1 MRAWILPSLLIFPA
15 AADADAEAPADSLSE
30 MEMVEVVATRPTT
43 TVGGASALAV
53 EVDSLA
59 LPAAASMEDLLRELP
74 LIHVRTN
81 SRGEAEISA
90 RGSESRQVAI
100 LVDGVP
106 ITLAWDARADVSV
119 IPATALQEATFVR
132 GLSSMLFGPNV
143 IAGVVEARVGRDL
156 SQPPSPA
163 TRLTFGA
170 DHLGSFGTTLTTTR
184 PYRTDGGQ
192 WLVRAGAGFRDTPG
206 DPLAHGIAERPGGDE
221 GLRLNTDAQDVDGFA
236 AIRYRA
242 NDGRWASFSGATFRA
257 ERGIA
262 AELGADDADVRFW
275 RYPRVHR
282 TLAVVSGGTGDR
294 PSPFGGRGDVEASVG
309 LDLGR
314 TDIDSYSSAAYDEI
328 TEFENGKD
336 RTVTARLLA
345 DQTLGRQTDLRS
357 AFTFAEIR
365 HDELVPGGEF
375 EYRQHLWSGGLETTW
390 RAPHPIGPFSRM
402 QWSVGGAWDVADT
415 REAGGK
421 TPQDP
426 TSEWGGR
433 VGFTGAVTS
442 DARTSVHAS
451 LSRRGRFPA
460 LRELYSGA
468 LNRFVPN
475 PDLKPEK
482 IVSLEGGVTHVVG
495 RTELQAVGFH
505 HRSDDVVVRVSLPE
519 RKFQRVNRDRL
530 RTAGLELVSTTSF
543 GRASVSA
550 HLVAQDVRLIDG
562 STDEKNEPENLP
574 ELTAGLRARFP
585 LGARSDVGGGVEY
598 IGRQFAIDLATG
610 DDTELAA
617 AALVNVWVRR
627 TGNAPVAVGPFTR
640 WDARIAVDNLADEA
654 HYDQAGL
661 PRPGRRFRFELRLD

>member
-1 MRAWILPSLLIFPA
+1 
-15 AADADAEAPADSLSE
+15 
-30 MEMVEVVATRPTT
+30 
-43 TVGGASALAV
+43 
-53 EVDSLA
+53 
-59 LPAAASMEDLLRELP
+59 
-74 LIHVRTN
+74 
-81 SRGEAEISA
+81 
-90 RGSESRQVAI
+90 
-100 LVDGVP
+100 
-106 ITLAWDARADVSV
+106 
-119 IPATALQEATFVR
+119 
-132 GLSSMLFGPNV
+132 SSMLFGPNV

-156 SQPPSPA
+156 SQPPVPA

-170 DHLGSFGTTLTTTR
+170 NHLGSFGTTLTTTR
-184 PYRTDGGQ
+184 PYRTEGGQ

-206 DPLAHGIAERPGGDE
+206 DPLAHGITERPGGDE

-282 TLAVVSGGTGDR
+282 TLAVVSAGTGDR
-294 PSPFGGRGDVEASVG
+294 PSPFGGHGDVEASVG

-336 RTVTARLLA
+336 RTVTARVLA

-365 HDELVPGGEF
+365 HDELVPDGEF
-375 EYRQHLWSGGLETTW
+375 EYRQHLWSGGLEATW
-390 RAPHPIGPFSRM
+390 RAPHAVGPFSRL

-505 HRSDDVVVRVSLPE
+505 HRSDDVVVRMSLPE

-530 RTAGLELVSTTSF
+530 RTAGLELVSTTSL

-550 HLVAQDVRLIDG
+550 HLVAQDVRLVDG
-562 STDEKNEPENLP
+562 STDETNEPENLP

-585 LGARSDVGGGVEY
+585 LGARMDVGGGVEY

-661 PRPGRRFRFELRLD
+661 PQPGRRFRFELRLD